1 MEENSIDPAP
11 FLSAVALFVVAT
23 NGLKSF
29 AYLNAIQGFPYS
41 FAPFLLFID
50 PCH

>member
-1 MEENSIDPAP
+1 MEKNSIDPAP

-29 AYLNAIQGFPYS
+29 AYLNAGVSILIC
-41 FAPFLLFID
+41 PFFIVY
-50 PCH
+50 